1 MRMHS
6 LAKSSNSIAGIP
18 LEYQPRR
25 NVACDA
31 HHRGRLTWR
40 PPLTTPVAAGCFSP
54 PSEQFFF
61 GIIPLGRARQDQ
73 PGLGSLF
80 RYDPAMPT
88 DYERQQLE
96 ATKRL
101 IEQTRRDRDE
111 LAEQIRSSKETIAES
126 EKTLA
131 RIDRLLADLEG
142 KKP

>member
-1 MRMHS
+1 
-6 LAKSSNSIAGIP
+6 LAAAPHYTG
-18 LEYQPRR
+18 
-25 NVACDA
+25 
-31 HHRGRLTWR
+31 RGGMFF
-40 PPLTTPVAAGCFSP
+40 TPFGTI
-54 PSEQFFF
+54 FF

-142 KKP
+142 KKPQPES

>member
-1 MRMHS
+1 M
-6 LAKSSNSIAGIP
+6 
-18 LEYQPRR
+18 
-25 NVACDA
+25 
-31 HHRGRLTWR
+31 
-40 PPLTTPVAAGCFSP
+40 
-54 PSEQFFF
+54 FFT
-61 GIIPLGRARQDQ
+61 PLGKFFSESSPWDRQGKISRD
-73 PGLGSLF
+73 PASLF
-80 RYDPAMPT
+80 RYDPGMPT

-96 ATKRL
+96 ATRRL

>member
-1 MRMHS
+1 
-6 LAKSSNSIAGIP
+6 
-18 LEYQPRR
+18 
-25 NVACDA
+25 
-31 HHRGRLTWR
+31 
-40 PPLTTPVAAGCFSP
+40 
-54 PSEQFFF
+54 
-61 GIIPLGRARQDQ
+61 
-73 PGLGSLF
+73 
-80 RYDPAMPT
+80 MPT

-111 LAEQIRSSKETIAES
+111 LAEQIRCSKETIAES